1 MSLHLLRH
9 QEDSD
14 TMKPVGENV
23 YGKDAPVYSDFK
35 DRPDEKGDKTV

>member
-9 QEDSD
+9 RGDSG

-23 YGKDAPVYSDFK
+23 SGKDAPVYSDFK
-35 DRPDEKGDKTV
+35 DRPDGKGDKKV